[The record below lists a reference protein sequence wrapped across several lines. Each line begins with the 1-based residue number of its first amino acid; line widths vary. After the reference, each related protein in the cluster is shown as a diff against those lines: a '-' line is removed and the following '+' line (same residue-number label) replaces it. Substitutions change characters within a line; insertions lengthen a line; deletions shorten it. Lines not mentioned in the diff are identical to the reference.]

1 MHRFGQHPVSKIYL
15 ISIDCM
21 KKILLVYDGTMYV
34 PELLDFALEL
44 HKLSPVSVTGLF
56 LSPMDFSALWSFP
69 VVPGTSASYV
79 GGPEEVEAKEGLME
93 KAIKDFEVRCTM
105 NGVLFSVRSNT
116 DGLVFEAIQKESRF
130 ADLMIIGSEHFYKQ
144 FGEQPNEYLKEI
156 LRNSECGVLLLP
168 DQCKF
173 PQKIILAY
181 DGGETSVFAIKQ
193 FAYLFPNFSK
203 KRTLLMYAG
212 DKVKDVPD
220 QSLISELVL
229 RHYPDM
235 DVQLINMEDRDDL
248 VHWLNNQQ
256 DALIVAGSFGR
267 SAFSQ
272 LFKKSFLTQLI
283 SDQHLP
289 MFISHK

>member
-1 MHRFGQHPVSKIYL
+1 
-15 ISIDCM
+15 M

-34 PELLDFALEL
+34 PGLLDFAIEL
-44 HKLSPVSVTGLF
+44 HKLTPVSVTGVF

-79 GGPEEVEAKEGLME
+79 SGPEEVEAAGGLMD
-93 KAIKDFEVRCTM
+93 KAIRDFELRCNMHGILYT
-105 NGVLFSVRSNT
+105 VRSNT

-130 ADLMIIGSEHFYKQ
+130 ADLMIISSEHFYKQ
-144 FGEQPNEYLKEI
+144 FGEQPNEYLREI

-173 PQKIILAY
+173 PQKILLAY
-181 DGGETSVFAIKQ
+181 DGSESSVFAIKQ

-203 KRTLLMYAG
+203 RRTVLVYAG

-220 QSLISELVL
+220 QVMISELVL

-235 DVQLINMEDRDDL
+235 EMQLIHIEERDDL
-248 VHWLNNQQ
+248 VQWLNNQQ